1 MLSPLRIAGCVVVLC
16 ASSSNYVFAAGSTP
30 QLAAG
35 PSSPTLDKAEI
46 NACDRA
52 CLRRLADNYLEAL
65 AKHDPQ
71 RLPLSA
77 DVRFTENGVVLRPGQ
92 GFWRT
97 AGDAGSHRVYVIDP
111 DRGAIA
117 VQSVVHEAGADVMLL
132 LRLKIGEGRIRE
144 IETLV
149 VRKADSQEFD
159 PSSMHSL
166 QPLDVPVP
174 PASRNTREELIRIAD
189 AYYSALHMQG
199 TPEYRPAPFA
209 DGANRYENGELT
221 TNVPGAPRG
230 SVISL
235 SASEQFD
242 RGMFRGRNV
251 GDRRYPVVDVENGT
265 VLGIVTFR
273 PSPTS
278 TVLLLSEVFKIA
290 GGKLRQIR
298 AVQLNRPADSPTGW
312 NPRQ

>member
-1 MLSPLRIAGCVVVLC
+1 MVSSPRVAVCVVALS
-16 ASSSNYVFAAGSTP
+16 AAAPSAYVVALGGAP
-30 QLAAG
+30 QFTTGLV
-35 PSSPTLDKAEI
+35 SRTLEAEI
-46 NACDRA
+46 NACERA
-52 CLRRLADNYLEAL
+52 CLRRLADDYLDAL
-65 AKHDPQ
+65 AKHDPR

-77 DVRFTENGVVLRPGQ
+77 DVKFTENGMVLQLGE

-97 AGDAGSHRVYVIDP
+97 AGEPGSHRVYVIDP
-111 DRGAIA
+111 DSGGIA
-117 VQSVVHEAGADVMLL
+117 VQSVVHEGGADVVLL
-132 LRLKIGEGRIRE
+132 LRLKIGDQRIRE

-149 VRKADSQEFD
+149 VRKADGRDFD
-159 PSSMHSL
+159 PPKLDSL
-166 QPLDVPVP
+166 EPLDVAVP
-174 PASRNTREELIRIAD
+174 QASRNTREGLIRIAD
-189 AYYSALHMQG
+189 AYYTALHTQG
-199 TPEYRPAPFA
+199 TSEYRRAPFA

-221 TNVPGAPRG
+221 TNVASAPRG

-278 TVLLLSEVFKIA
+278 TVLLLSEVFKIS
-290 GGKLRQIR
+290 GGKLREIR
-298 AVQLNRPADSPTGW
+298 AVQLNRPPGSPTGW
-312 NPRQ
+312 NPLQ